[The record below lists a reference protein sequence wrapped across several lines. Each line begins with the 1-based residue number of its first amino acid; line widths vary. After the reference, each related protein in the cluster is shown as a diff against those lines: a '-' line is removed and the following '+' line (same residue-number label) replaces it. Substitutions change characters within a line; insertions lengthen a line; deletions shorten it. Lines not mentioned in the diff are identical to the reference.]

1 MNGEDLHEL
10 RKNTIFYSFTN
21 AGILFFENPVK
32 GAAELY
38 RTLKSGVNTR
48 AYITTW
54 KRLGY
59 IDIINE
65 AQRLFDP
72 KLPKFRVPIAD
83 EWFTQE
89 KLVETMEEGGFQDVR
104 SHSTTVHYAF
114 ETMGEVVAGLINLL
128 PKLMESLDDEKKKEF
143 RGVLEGVVGK
153 HAKEVERGGK
163 KLVGLEMEAWI
174 GTGRKYKA

>member
-10 RKNTIFYSFTN
+10 RNNSIFYSFTN
-21 AGILFFENPVK
+21 AGILFFDNPVK

-38 RTLKSGVNTR
+38 RKLKSGVNTR

-59 IDIINE
+59 IAVVNE

-72 KLPKFRVPIAD
+72 TLPKFRVPIAD

-89 KLVETMEEGGFQDVR
+89 KLVDTMEKGGFQDVR
-104 SHSTTVHYAF
+104 SQFMTVHYAF
-114 ETMGEVVAGLINLL
+114 ETMGEVVDGLINLL
-128 PKLMESLDDEKKKEF
+128 PKLMESLDDEDKVEF
-143 RGVLEGVVGK
+143 RGVLEGVVEK

-163 KLVGLEMEAWI
+163 KLVGLEMEAWVGI
-174 GTGRKYKA
+174 GRKYKA